1 MTEGWQELNTGENM
15 ILEYRSM
22 LKSAS
27 TTSTYNVLY
36 IALHSAVGN
45 VKAYENSFKTLMSP
59 LVVVVVLI
67 LYTGESRSTV
77 NLAT

>member
-15 ILEYRSM
+15 MLEYRGM

-36 IALHSAVGN
+36 IVLHSAVGN
-45 VKAYENSFKTLMSP
+45 VKAYENSLKH
-59 LVVVVVLI
+59 
-67 LYTGESRSTV
+67 
-77 NLAT
+77 